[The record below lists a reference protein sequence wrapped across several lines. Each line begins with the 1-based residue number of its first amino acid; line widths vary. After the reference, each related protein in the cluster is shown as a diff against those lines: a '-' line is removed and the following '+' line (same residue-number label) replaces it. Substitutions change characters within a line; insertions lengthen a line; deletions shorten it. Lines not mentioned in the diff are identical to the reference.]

1 MPDLRIGH
9 CSSKKLNFKFERIED
24 SLRIFL
30 VNADESGSMQGRTD
44 ENHRA
49 FEAIAGVLGG
59 RSDVVIL
66 HGFASDSEYDIFF
79 SKTARE
85 RLGDPSVLLEKGKGT
100 GTAQIEADAKAV
112 VTAAG
117 ANLAG
122 HKARGST
129 CPRSHADFLD
139 RLGKLL
145 DQKAIDVELVVLNSS
160 DGGFDSGA
168 NSPMTQAIDKAMR
181 KINARCRCV
190 LAANVLVG
198 SAGSPEALTFFT
210 GDPER
215 FDNRL
220 LFSTEKASEGV
231 LLLRSFKPGAIT
243 LTDGNAATHT
253 VTPGIPCFVV
263 EGEGEGGRELRLR
276 TWHPEGATEM
286 PRTLTVRRIESQP
299 GGRRAVLSCQV
310 QPEYQDVTLDRDGQ
324 AVFSLIARSLS
335 DNPYLREA
343 SRAALNALIA
353 PLENLLGTRHAVIA
367 MLTAAPEATARMD
380 ALRQQ
385 VAENTAAIR
394 ALVEREGLTP
404 RERSSRVNMLNNA
417 RHLLKGE
424 LRVAKESMEQQA
436 LEKEFGFYES
446 HPNHWLVWLQPAI
459 DALKA
464 QLGLTQAD
472 PGDVMAHLSTRIRT
486 ARSVQDGV
494 ARAEDRY
501 LDKLLAESRSRRDH
515 LARKADPRDK
525 VPFETPAP
533 WMSGVCPI
541 SCQPLTA
548 GLAAI
553 PFVADRSDLTSG
565 NIMAGGQNVDRMP
578 IDPGPMLSLAAVRD
592 LMWGE
597 LGQMASPYSSNGAW
611 YNAAIPVHLGP
622 ASSESIRDLERAIGW
637 LCTGTSAFGPQ
648 MAEAIPAALAVLL
661 GAPTD
666 APGSEDQ
673 VQALLRTSALLPKYR
688 SYPYVAGTSVFD
700 ESGTKESLTAVWAR
714 SVEQSVGVACLQ
726 NMGCITSLFARAV
739 AANQVMPEFVAED
752 LFAWA
757 CRNIARGVLGASDA
771 DGCGGVEG
779 LRRLTALFHHLI
791 EIEGFPLDAA
801 HADDAPSEAPA
812 LETRGELDAQALAW
826 VLGPLAGR
834 IALRAPIRMAGF
846 TDQLNHELTKIGEQD
861 VMSVLDGLSGV
872 FGRLDTLLA
881 AQPAEAAP
889 ASRVPPQSGSGT
901 GTGTRTGPAPIST
914 GQSHVGFDDVTA
926 LQALRPRRFSTPAP
940 RLTSPLAAI
949 RRMTKAGETRFTPPD
964 DSALPAAKPNP
975 SALAWLEAH
984 TALYPVR
991 AWLRLSDA
999 GLVGQ
1004 PALAALRGSPVR
1016 PVIPELPR
1024 VLPRLAALLGG
1035 MDKVLLLMRRSFA
1048 FVLANAFS
1056 YADNQWA
1063 TTKLRTAEPADVD
1076 AVLGP
1081 LPAPAASPR
1090 AYTAAD
1096 TLDLRTDPTW
1106 PLLDGDGYLPKSR
1119 AIDGQG
1125 RALSKPVQL
1134 TREDL
1139 KGTPRQVCER
1149 ACAVL
1154 IEGLVRSGEF
1164 IIGGLHRCSRRV
1176 LGEHPVDLQT
1186 VSGEERVRVIVQV
1199 LTPIVAGRVRGDVQN
1214 PDFFT
1219 DCARTL
1225 QQLINLGGDTR
1236 RFKGEE
1242 PEKMLVAEAAE
1253 IRARGAAG

>member
-1 MPDLRIGH
+1 MPDLRIGY
-9 CSSKKLNFKFERIED
+9 CSSERLNFTFERIED

-30 VNADESGSMQGRTD
+30 VNADESGSMEGRTG
-44 ENHRA
+44 ENNKA

-59 RSDVVIL
+59 KADVVIL
-66 HGFASDSEYDIFF
+66 HGFASDSYYDIFY

-85 RLGDPSVLLEKGKGT
+85 RLGDLSRLLQKDQGTSQIVTNAGAVVAAAEACLEK
-100 GTAQIEADAKAV
+100 
-112 VTAAG
+112 
-117 ANLAG
+117 

-129 CPRSHADFLD
+129 NPRSHAAFLERLGELLD
-139 RLGKLL
+139 RKTL
-145 DQKAIDVELVVLNSS
+145 DIELVVLNSS
-160 DGGFDSGA
+160 DGGFDGGPKST
-168 NSPMTQAIDKAMR
+168 MTQAIDKAMR
-181 KINARCRCV
+181 SLNARCRCV

-220 LFSTEKASEGV
+220 LFSTQKASEGV
-231 LLLRSFKPGAIT
+231 LLLRDFKASSIA
-243 LTDGNAATHT
+243 LTDGNTATHT
-253 VTPGIPCFVV
+253 VTPGIPCWTV
-263 EGEGEGGRELRLR
+263 EGDGGRELRLR
-276 TWHPEGATEM
+276 TWHPEGSTDR
-286 PRTLTVRRIESQP
+286 PSTLTVRRIEPQP
-299 GGRRAVLSCQV
+299 GGRRAVMSCQV
-310 QPEYQDVTLDRDGQ
+310 KPLYQDVTLDRDGQ
-324 AVFSLIARSLS
+324 AVFSLIAKSLS
-335 DNPYLREA
+335 DNPYLRET
-343 SRAALNALIA
+343 SRAELNSLIA
-353 PLENLLGTRHAVIA
+353 PLESLLGTRHAVIA
-367 MLTAAPEATARMD
+367 MLTAETKTKGRVEE
-380 ALRQQ
+380 LRRQ

-394 ALVEREGLTP
+394 AIVELEGLTP
-404 RERSSRVNMLNNA
+404 RERSSRINMLNNA

-424 LRVAKESMEQQA
+424 LRTATEGMEQQA
-436 LEKEFGFYES
+436 LEREFGFYES
-446 HPNHWLVWLQPAI
+446 HPNHWLVWLKPAI

-472 PGDVMAHLSTRIRT
+472 PGNVMAHLSTRIRT

-501 LDKLLAESRSRRDH
+501 LDRLLAESRDRRDH

-533 WMSGVCPI
+533 WLGATCPI
-541 SCQPLTA
+541 SWRPLTE

-622 ASSESIRDLERAIGW
+622 ASNESIRDLERAIGW

-700 ESGTKESLTAVWAR
+700 ESGAKESVTAVWSR
-714 SVEQSVGVACLQ
+714 CVEQSVGVACLQ

-739 AANQVMPEFVAED
+739 AGNQVMSEFVAED

-757 CRNIARGVLGASDA
+757 CRNIARGVLGASDV
-771 DGCGGVEG
+771 DGNGGVEG
-779 LRRLTALFHHLI
+779 VRRVAALLHHLI
-791 EIEGFPLDAA
+791 EIEGFPLEAA
-801 HADDAPSEAPA
+801 STEDAPSEMPA
-812 LETRGELDAQALAW
+812 LEASGQLDAQALAW
-826 VLGPLAGR
+826 VLGPLAGHFGM
-834 IALRAPIRMAGF
+834 RAPIRLAGF
-846 TDQLNHELTKIGEQD
+846 TDQLNHELTKLSAAD
-861 VMSVLDGLSGV
+861 AMSVLDGLTGV
-872 FGRLDTLLA
+872 FARLDTLVRAQETDADPTQQALTQRA
-881 AQPAEAAP
+881 A
-889 ASRVPPQSGSGT
+889 GSS
-901 GTGTRTGPAPIST
+901 PAPIQT
-914 GQSHVGFDDVTA
+914 TQSHVGFDDITA
-926 LQALRPRRFSTPAP
+926 LESLRPRRFSTPAP
-940 RLTSPLAAI
+940 RLTSPLVAI
-949 RRMTKAGETRFTPPD
+949 RRMTKAGATSFIPPA
-964 DSALPAAKPNP
+964 DSALPASSLNP

-1004 PALAALRGSPVR
+1004 PALAALRASPLR
-1016 PVIPELPR
+1016 PAIPELPS
-1024 VLPRLAALLGG
+1024 VLPRLAKLLGG
-1035 MDKVLLLMRRSFA
+1035 MDKVILLLRRSFA
-1048 FVLANAFS
+1048 FVVANAFS

-1063 TTKLRTAEPADVD
+1063 TSKLRTAEPEAIDE
-1076 AVLGP
+1076 VLGA
-1081 LPAPAASPR
+1081 LPSPAASPR

-1096 TLDLRTDPTW
+1096 VLDLSTDQTW
-1106 PLLDGDGYLPKSR
+1106 PLLDPDGYLPKSR
-1119 AIDGQG
+1119 AIDGLG
-1125 RALSKPVQL
+1125 RAILKPVQL
-1134 TREDL
+1134 TSQDL
-1139 KGTPRQVCER
+1139 EGTPRQICER
-1149 ACAVL
+1149 ACAAL
-1154 IEGLVRSGEF
+1154 IEGLVASGEF
-1164 IIGGLHRCSRRV
+1164 VIGGLHRCSRRV
-1176 LGEHPVDLQT
+1176 LGEHQVDLQT
-1186 VSGEERVRVIVQV
+1186 LSCEERLRIILQV

-1214 PDFFT
+1214 PYFFA
-1219 DCARTL
+1219 DCARVL
-1225 QQLINLGGDTR
+1225 QQLVHLGGDTR
-1236 RFKGEE
+1236 RFKPEE
-1242 PEKMLVAEAAE
+1242 PEKMLATEAAE
-1253 IRARGAAG
+1253 IRARSAVS

>member
-9 CSSKKLNFKFERIED
+9 CSSNKLSFKFERIED

-49 FEAIAGVLGG
+49 FEAIAGVLG
-59 RSDVVIL
+59 RKSDVVIL
-66 HGFASDSEYDIFF
+66 HGFASDSDYDIFF

-85 RLGDPSVLLEKGKGT
+85 RLGDPAKLLGKSKGS
-100 GTAQIEADAKAV
+100 AQVAADAGAV
-112 VTAAG
+112 VVAAG
-117 ANLAG
+117 TNLAK
-122 HKARGST
+122 HQARGST

-139 RLGKLL
+139 RLGGLL
-145 DQKAIDVELVVLNSS
+145 DQKDIDVELVVLNSS
-160 DGGFDSGA
+160 DGGFDGGA

-181 KINARCRCV
+181 KVNARCRCV

-231 LLLRSFKPGAIT
+231 LLLRDFKPGAIT
-243 LTDGNAATHT
+243 LADGNGATHT

-263 EGEGEGGRELRLR
+263 ESSADGGRELRLR

-310 QPEYQDVTLDRDGQ
+310 QPVYQDVTLDRDGQ

-335 DNPYLREA
+335 DNPYLRES

-353 PLENLLGTRHAVIA
+353 PLEKLLGTRHAVIA
-367 MLTAAPEATARMD
+367 MLTAAPEAAARME

-394 ALVEREGLTP
+394 ALVEQEGLTP
-404 RERSSRVNMLNNA
+404 RERSSRINMLNNA

-472 PGDVMAHLSTRIRT
+472 PGNVMAHLSTRIRT

-525 VPFETPAP
+525 IPFETPAP
-533 WMSGVCPI
+533 WLSAVCPI
-541 SCQPLTA
+541 SCQPLTE

-578 IDPGPMLSLAAVRD
+578 INPGPMLSLSAVRD

-597 LGQMASPYSSNGAW
+597 LGQMASPYASNGAW

-622 ASSESIRDLERAIGW
+622 ASGESLRDLERAIGW

-700 ESGTKESLTAVWAR
+700 ESGNKESLTAVWAR
-714 SVEQSVGVACLQ
+714 SVEQAVGVACLQ

-779 LRRLTALFHHLI
+779 LRRLTALFHHLL
-791 EIEGFPLDAA
+791 EIEGFPLDATRT
-801 HADDAPSEAPA
+801 DDAPSEAPA
-812 LETRGELDAQALAW
+812 LETRGVLDAQSLAW
-826 VLGPLAGR
+826 VLGPLSGR
-834 IALRAPIRMAGF
+834 IAMRAPIRMTGF

-861 VMSVLDGLSGV
+861 VMGVLDELSGV

-881 AQPAEAAP
+881 AQPADTAP
-889 ASRVPPQSGSGT
+889 APRAPAQDGA
-901 GTGTRTGPAPIST
+901 RTATAADPIYT
-914 GQSHVGFDDVTA
+914 AQTHAGFDDVTA
-926 LQALRPRRFSTPAP
+926 LQSLRPRRFSTPAP
-940 RLTSPLAAI
+940 RLTSPLASI
-949 RRMTKAGETRFTPPD
+949 RRMTKSGETRFVPPD
-964 DSALPAAKPNP
+964 DAALPASQLNP

-999 GLVGQ
+999 GLLGQ
-1004 PALAALRGSPVR
+1004 PALAALRASPSR
-1016 PVIPELPR
+1016 PVIAELPR

-1063 TTKLRTAEPADVD
+1063 TTKLRTAEPEEIA

-1106 PLLDGDGYLPKSR
+1106 PLLDRDGYLPKSR

-1125 RALSKPVQL
+1125 RALFQPVQL

-1139 KGTPRQVCER
+1139 QGTHRQICER

-1154 IEGLVRSGEF
+1154 IEGLVKAGEF
-1164 IIGGLHRCSRRV
+1164 VIGGLHRCSRRV

-1186 VSGEERVRVIVQV
+1186 VSGEERLRVIVQV

-1225 QQLINLGGDTR
+1225 LQLVSLGGDTR
-1236 RFKGEE
+1236 RFRGEE